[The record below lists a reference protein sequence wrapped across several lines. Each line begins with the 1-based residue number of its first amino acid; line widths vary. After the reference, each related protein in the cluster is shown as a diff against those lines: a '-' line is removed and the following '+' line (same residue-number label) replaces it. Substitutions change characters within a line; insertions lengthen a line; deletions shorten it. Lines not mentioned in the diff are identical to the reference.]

1 MTVLITRMFSGTG
14 ELSLGHVTDRPNYG
28 KCSQITTFSCQAAEE
43 RLAVELPSTEFGVF
57 NLHERTAPRPGS

>member
-28 KCSQITTFSCQAAEE
+28 KCSQIMTVSCQAAEE
-43 RLAVELPSTEFGVF
+43 RLAV
-57 NLHERTAPRPGS
+57 A